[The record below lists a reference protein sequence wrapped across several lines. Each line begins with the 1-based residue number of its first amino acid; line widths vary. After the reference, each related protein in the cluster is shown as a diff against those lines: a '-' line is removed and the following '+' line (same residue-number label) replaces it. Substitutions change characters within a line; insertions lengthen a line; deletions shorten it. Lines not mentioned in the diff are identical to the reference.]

1 MEIREIIS
9 EFKKATSTNLKKEVI
24 KKHIQESEF
33 KKLLYYVLNP
43 ISFPYIDTEMLDMVN
58 VDDIHIKPYK
68 DIFDCLDSIGT
79 LRDVDMATLRKIKA
93 FLNSCSD
100 DERGIYEKILLKK
113 LKLGISAKTVNSI
126 ESLTI
131 PEWKVQQ
138 PSKEKFIYENKQCW
152 IMPKVIG
159 VRATYY
165 NGMMI
170 GVNGLTLDIPKYI
183 SDEIRFMHYAG
194 FVLDG
199 VLQLPKE
206 AIDEYQIKN
215 MRDYKNAVYKI
226 LNSKKS
232 NKTTLL
238 YSVFDVIPQTDFDLP
253 NAKTDYSTRRTIIH
267 QFKSY
272 INDNNYRYTKVIP
285 LAYRGIFT
293 KDIEK
298 KYSNF
303 LVYFDSPYVKGVN
316 KYLLSI

>member
-58 VDDIHIKPYK
+58 VDNIHIKPYK
-68 DIFDCLDSIGT
+68 DIFDCLDSIST
-79 LRDVDMATLRKIKA
+79 LRDVDIATLRKIKA

-113 LKLGISAKTVNSI
+113 LRLGISAKTVNSI

-232 NKTTLL
+232 NKSTLL